1 MELRQWYMSGF
12 CPFGQGSVFY
22 AAIPIIFWGVHY
34 SGPTYLIGVLVA
46 RAQVESFSQNPS
58 HAEKVVM
65 VRHLQQQIAENLTV
79 GKDSY
84 CTYTVYSYNTYPLGS
99 E

>member
-1 MELRQWYMSGF
+1 M
-12 CPFGQGSVFY
+12 
-22 AAIPIIFWGVHY
+22 
-34 SGPTYLIGVLVA
+34 A

-84 CTYTVYSYNTYPLGS
+84 CTYTVYSYNTYPLSS
-99 E
+99 EGPGEENLIVNTYYGEVQVLFIIQE